1 MDRSGDDPEAGPA
14 GRSKGEAM
22 PEGAPIGLLY
32 ALVIGLPIGTLIGA
46 VFLRAAVALYD
57 KMAGGASSPDSVP
70 PPAFGKAMW
79 ISFDICVA
87 QLVVGLFIVALTGTG
102 ATVPRADAKGV
113 NVDGLLIY
121 VLIGLFIQVGIL
133 CAKLPT
139 TFGRAIVVT
148 LCDLLIVMLVAG
160 VIAAIAVVVLAIA

>member
-1 MDRSGDDPEAGPA
+1 MTVAVREYNMSLAHAGLLLCA
-14 GRSKGEAM
+14 LG
-22 PEGAPIGLLY
+22 IGL
-32 ALVIGLPIGTLIGA
+32 AIGTLLGA
-46 VFLRAAVALYD
+46 VFLRAGVALYNWQT
-57 KMAGGASSPDSVP
+57 GGASSPTSVP
-70 PPAFGKAMW
+70 KPAFGKAMW

-102 ATVPRADAKGV
+102 TTVVPRANEKGV
-113 NVDGLLIY
+113 DVVGLLIP

-148 LCDLLIVMLVAG
+148 LCELLIVMLVAG
-160 VIAAIAVVVLAIA
+160 VIAAIAIVVFALA

>member
-1 MDRSGDDPEAGPA
+1 MTLAHAGLLLCA
-14 GRSKGEAM
+14 LG
-22 PEGAPIGLLY
+22 IGL
-32 ALVIGLPIGTLIGA
+32 AIGTLLGA
-46 VFLRAAVALYD
+46 VFLRAGVALYNWQT
-57 KMAGGASSPDSVP
+57 GGASSPTSVP
-70 PPAFGKAMW
+70 KPAFGKAMW

-87 QLVVGLFIVALTGTG
+87 QLVVGLFIGVLTGTG
-102 ATVPRADAKGV
+102 TRATVLRPDEKGV
-113 NVDGLLIY
+113 DVVGLLIP

-148 LCDLLIVMLVAG
+148 LCDLLIVRLVAG

>member
-1 MDRSGDDPEAGPA
+1 MRCAGHGLIVAVREYNMTLAHA
-14 GRSKGEAM
+14 GLLLCAL
-22 PEGAPIGLLY
+22 AIGL
-32 ALVIGLPIGTLIGA
+32 ALGTLIGA
-46 VFLRAAVALYD
+46 VLLRAAVALYN
-57 KMAGGASSPDSVP
+57 KMAGGASSPFGVP
-70 PPAFGKAMW
+70 EPVFGKAMW

-102 ATVPRADAKGV
+102 TTVVPRANEKGV
-113 NVDGLLIY
+113 DVVGLLIP